1 MFKSI
6 EKFFVNLFGS
16 NLAEAK
22 VEGNGKS
29 YSVSDLLQSQGYA
42 EAMFAAMNE
51 KQTEEAQA
59 VNKTL
64 EQLQADFRALSDK
77 FEQSE
82 KAAQQNAELVGK
94 LQETV
99 NTQAKTIGEQEA
111 AISAFGKTVETQ
123 NSNIKDIAAKVG
135 KDIVNQPVV
144 VNKSNGVQ
152 ANNEKPNT
160 ENKGIAFSDPSANAA
175 ADRLA
180 QRLQSLNVKA

>member
-6 EKFFVNLFGS
+6 EKFFANLFGS

-29 YSVSDLLQSQGYA
+29 CSVSDLLQSQGYA

-64 EQLQADFRALSDK
+64 EQLQADFRALSEK

-82 KAAQQNAELVGK
+82 KAAQQNNELVGK
-94 LQETV
+94 LQETIIA
-99 NTQAKTIGEQEA
+99 QAKTIDEQEA

-123 NSNIKDIAAKVG
+123 NENIKDIAQKVG
-135 KDIVNQPVV
+135 KNIVNQPVV
-144 VNKSNGVQ
+144 AHKNNGTQ
-152 ANNEKPNT
+152 ANNEMPNK
-160 ENKGIAFSDPSANAA
+160 ENKGIGFSDPSANNAA
-175 ADRLA
+175 QDFMERL
-180 QRLQSLNVKA
+180 KALKH